1 MALAEFAVSDSGIG
15 VEQDKLGLLFQKF
28 PQVDNSTTRNYG
40 GSGLGLSIVR
50 RLAEL
55 MDGEV
60 GVESQ
65 LGQGSRSGFRAACSA
80 SSYPELV
87 VWRARPSRVLLPSRA
102 MKSDRNI
109 PTRQPVLRNCAHD
122 A

>member
-15 VEQDKLGLLFQKF
+15 VAQDKLGLLFQKF
-28 PQVDNSTTRNYG
+28 SQVNNSTTRNYG
-40 GSGLGLSIVR
+40 GSGLSLSIVR

-65 LGQGSRSGFRAACSA
+65 LGQGSRFWFRIRLQRIESA
-80 SSYPELV
+80 
-87 VWRARPSRVLLPSRA
+87 
-102 MKSDRNI
+102 
-109 PTRQPVLRNCAHD
+109 
-122 A
+122 